1 MSDPQNIPP
10 DPAGSPGGFPGSGQP
25 AGSSS
30 PGQGSAA
37 RPGQVPGQGG
47 TSGSAPGDAGSAGDK
62 PASGR
67 FAGGGRSAGPTGAGA
82 EQSQYGVATQERL
95 VAGTSSVPA
104 QRENF
109 SAAGTQDE
117 AGYGVAEPRGGMTS
131 KMLKLGWVP
140 VLLAGL
146 GMIAVGIILLVWPKA
161 SLSVVAILIGAAL
174 VVSGVMRLWEGFTAH
189 SDTGGMRAASIIV
202 GLFAIVAGLYCLRH
216 HSLTLFLVAFVIGVY
231 WVVHGIAEL
240 AVAFTP
246 GVGGRGL
253 RAVIG
258 LFSIAAGIILIV
270 WPSISVVLLLTITAA
285 WLLFYGVV
293 LAGLSLQ
300 LRKLTAASSRSELD
314 TAQGRLAT

>member
-1 MSDPQNIPP
+1 MTEPQNIPP
-10 DPAGSPGGFPGSGQP
+10 DPAGPAGGIPGSGQP
-25 AGSSS
+25 AGSAS
-30 PGQGSAA
+30 PGSGSGSW
-37 RPGQVPGQGG
+37 PGQVPGQGG
-47 TSGSAPGDAGSAGDK
+47 TSGSAPGGGT
-62 PASGR
+62 SG
-67 FAGGGRSAGPTGAGA
+67 GGGRPAGGARSAGSSGTGAA
-82 EQSQYGVATQERL
+82 QNQYGVATQERL
-95 VAGTSSVPA
+95 VAGPSSVPA
-104 QRENF
+104 QREDY
-109 SAAGTQDE
+109 STAGSEDE
-117 AGYGVAEPRGGMTS
+117 AGYGTAGSRGGMTA

-146 GMIAVGIILLVWPKA
+146 AMIAVGIMLLVWPSA
-161 SLSVVAILIGAAL
+161 SLTVVAILIGAAL

-189 SDTGGMRAASIIV
+189 QESGGMKAASIII

-231 WVVHGIAEL
+231 WVIHGVAEL

-258 LFSIAAGIILIV
+258 LVSIAAGIVLIV

-300 LRKLTAASSRSELD
+300 LRKLTASPKSELD
-314 TAQGRLAT
+314 TSQGMLAT